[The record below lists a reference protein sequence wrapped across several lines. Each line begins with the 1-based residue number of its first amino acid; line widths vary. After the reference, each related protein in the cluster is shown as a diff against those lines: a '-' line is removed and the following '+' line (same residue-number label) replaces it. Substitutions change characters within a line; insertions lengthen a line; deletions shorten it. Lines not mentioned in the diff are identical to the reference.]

1 MAKTTLRFEEGM
13 KDFICF
19 SAKNG
24 VSSSQ
29 KLAVGIYLDEEYV
42 GLIGADGKITIIA
55 KTVSERP
62 YALALSITFTET
74 QLAAIALRAKE
85 FKERCAI
92 AAQEQKKEVHE
103 QAGVVEM
110 LAVPCLCRSK

>member
-13 KDFICF
+13 KDFTRF
-19 SAKNG
+19 SLKDRAMDLVAKLVVN
-24 VSSSQ
+24 
-29 KLAVGIYLDEEYV
+29 IYLDGKYV
-42 GLIGADGKITIIA
+42 GRIGADGKITIIA
-55 KTVSERP
+55 KTVS
-62 YALALSITFTET
+62 ALALSITFTET
-74 QLAAIALRAKE
+74 QWAAIALRAKE
-85 FKERCAI
+85 FKGRCAI